1 MGAGGSKSSEAA
13 GSNAGPSGS
22 SASASACPVPE
33 EIRSKA
39 VYNVYNQRMD
49 PSACPK
55 MVRTCAWVKI
65 VLGLENTILLVNLV
79 TAPTAG
85 YMRTIQ
91 CYSSCK
97 TGHHTYLQAQ

>member
-65 VLGLENTILLVNLV
+65 VLGLETTILRIWSLHPV
-79 TAPTAG
+79 
-85 YMRTIQ
+85 RTIPHAL
-91 CYSSCK
+91 SVD
-97 TGHHTYLQAQ
+97 LRLF